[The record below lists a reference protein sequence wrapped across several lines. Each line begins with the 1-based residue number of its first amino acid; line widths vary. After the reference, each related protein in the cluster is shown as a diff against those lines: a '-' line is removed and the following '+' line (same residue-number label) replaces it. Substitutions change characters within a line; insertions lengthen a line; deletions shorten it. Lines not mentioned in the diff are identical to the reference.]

1 MHALSQGARAC
12 VLVVLTVIVPVGC
25 GPSTAVPESHEEFT
39 ISQVAQIFQ
48 MRHRAQKPAPKG
60 IKDVEDRQAAVP
72 AAVAAIKSGDVK
84 VYWGVEIDDG
94 SGDVIV
100 YWGTGLADGSE
111 AASTVL
117 AYQKD
122 VPEKGGEVLMQDGNT
137 RKMTAEEFKAA
148 KKPAGGKL
156 EDSNAAGKN

>member
-1 MHALSQGARAC
+1 MHAFSLGARAC

-25 GPSTAVPESHEEFT
+25 GPSTAGPESHEEFT

-60 IKDVEDRQAAVP
+60 IKDVEDRQAVVP

-84 VYWGVEIDDG
+84 VYWGVGIDDG
-94 SGDVIV
+94 P
-100 YWGTGLADGSE
+100 E

-117 AYQKD
+117 AFQKD
-122 VPEKGGEVLMQDGNT
+122 VPENGGEVLMQDGNA
-137 RKMTAEEFKAA
+137 RRMTAEEFKAA
-148 KKPAGGKL
+148 KKPAEGKL
-156 EDSNAAGKN
+156 EDNTVVRKN

>member
-1 MHALSQGARAC
+1 MHALRYWACAC
-12 VLVVLTVIVPVGC
+12 VMVVLTAIVPVGC
-25 GPSTAVPESHEEFT
+25 GPSTAGPDSHEELMIT
-39 ISQVAQIFQ
+39 QVAKIFQ

-84 VYWGVEIDDG
+84 VYWGVGIDDG
-94 SGDVIV
+94 P
-100 YWGTGLADGSE
+100 E

-117 AYQKD
+117 AFQKD
-122 VPEKGGEVLMQDGNT
+122 VPENGGEVLMQDGNA

-148 KKPAGGKL
+148 KKPAEGKL
-156 EDSNAAGKN
+156 EDSTVVRKN

>member
-1 MHALSQGARAC
+1 LRLGARVC
-12 VLVVLTVIVPVGC
+12 VLVVSTVIVPVGC
-25 GPSTAVPESHEEFT
+25 GPSTAGPGSREELT
-39 ISQVAQIFQ
+39 ISQVAQIFR
-48 MRHRAQKPAPKG
+48 MRQRTQKPPPQG
-60 IKDVEDRQAAVP
+60 IKDVEGAQAVAPAAFAAV
-72 AAVAAIKSGDVK
+72 K
-84 VYWGVEIDDG
+84 

-122 VPEKGGEVLMQDGNT
+122 VPEKGGEVLMQDGNA